1 MTHRIGSHEDKAKFT
16 LQHEYFWRLN
26 GYVHET
32 KWWTLTNFALR
43 IVDGMEGLGEFV
55 SAHLCRCRPQTFL
68 IFGRLYFFSCV
79 KWEST
84 SDWVNRAC
92 LCFLIWSTL
101 VDPLQWRQAVCT
113 LWLCC
118 IIIVTQKKESFAFY
132 RGGVNIIFGGNE
144 VAWI

>member
-1 MTHRIGSHEDKAKFT
+1 METKPSLLCSMNTFEGLMDMCM
-16 LQHEYFWRLN
+16 
-26 GYVHET
+26 ET

-79 KWEST
+79 KWQST
-84 SDWVNRAC
+84 SGWENRAC

-118 IIIVTQKKESFAFY
+118 IIIVTQKKRIIRILSWWSEHHLWWQ
-132 RGGVNIIFGGNE
+132 RGSVNIS
-144 VAWI
+144 WM